1 MFGEILKEVR
11 ERNNLTQK
19 DLALKLANANEEFRQ
34 LDLVTISRWER
45 GTTSPNNAK
54 AIRVL
59 RSLNEDLSLFLK
71 YLSQSQSVSSRSL
84 DEFVYERFHSNILQ
98 STLAAFNLNV
108 PQEDEVIEHDKVFLQ
123 VNDAMLTKIR
133 DYHSRFNQDRLALFS
148 LDLYL
153 YQEENKLHGYRF
165 YYASEPENILGYSM
179 AFFFNQEVLEN
190 QIRDNGCD
198 IDMRNSTSYKKSEPM
213 SLLWASGIVTSSAL
227 FRYNWTQQI
236 KFLARHSNITHLYA
250 NVIIESMVPFLT
262 DIGFEIVSAKNQV
275 EKGGIKIGRR
285 RYERCL
291 MKIDTSVLLTS
302 KEALSLVQ
310 RSF

>member
-1 MFGEILKEVR
+1 MFGEIIKEIR
-11 ERNNLTQK
+11 KKNSLTQK
-19 DLALKLANANEEFRQ
+19 DLALKLANASEEFRQ

-45 GTTSPNNAK
+45 GMTSPNNAK
-54 AIRVL
+54 AVRVL
-59 RSLNEDLSLFLK
+59 RSLNEDVILYLQFLA
-71 YLSQSQSVSSRSL
+71 QSQSVSSRSL

-123 VNDAMLTKIR
+123 VNDKMLTKIR
-133 DYHSRFNQDRLALFS
+133 DYHRHYNQDRLELFK

-165 YYASEPENILGYSM
+165 HYASDPETILGYSM
-179 AFFFNQEVLEN
+179 AFFFSQEELEN
-190 QIRDNGCD
+190 QIKDNGCN
-198 IDMRNSTSYKKSEPM
+198 IDFKKSTSYKRSQPM
-213 SLLWASGIVTSSAL
+213 SMLLASGIVTSSAL

-236 KFLARHSNITHLYA
+236 KFLARHSNITHFYA
-250 NVIIESMVPFLT
+250 NVLIESMVPFLT
-262 DIGFEIVSAKNQV
+262 SIGFEIVSTQNQV